1 MAETDL
7 QASLEPINT
16 SLAQVG
22 YTTNYLKAGQTYTG
36 RVILQVILKLS
47 KPALEERERE
57 RELKDGQR
65 YTGRIKL
72 VEQGKHILGRETF
85 FIRKTH

>member
-36 RVILQVILKLS
+36 RDILQVILKLS

-57 RELKDGQR
+57 LKVGQR

-72 VEQGKHILGRETF
+72 VEQGKHILG
-85 FIRKTH
+85 